1 MDHDIS
7 RFNVK
12 LNSRVLTIDRL
23 IDKFVGDFIKF
34 ISLDPNEFNSRR
46 WYLCFLEE
54 LEIVFLER
62 ICTVKLNIFWN
73 NFDNRLKKRKKTK
86 GNFNRIFI
94 LILIIIQN
102 FFEKKNEQVLT
113 KLRENRNT
121 KYSFFRL

>member
-34 ISLDPNEFNSRR
+34 ISLDLNEFNSRR

-94 LILIIIQN
+94 LILIIMQN
-102 FFEKKNEQVLT
+102 FFEKK
-113 KLRENRNT
+113 
-121 KYSFFRL
+121 

>member
-34 ISLDPNEFNSRR
+34 ISLDLNEFNSRR